1 MAIRACDELPFGLS
15 WTIDEPMERTS
26 HALAHDGRVW
36 IVDPVDDGDAIERAR
51 ALGEP
56 AAVLRLL
63 DRHGRDAD
71 AVAARL
77 GVPLLDVP
85 DAVPDSPFHVVP
97 LLRRRWW
104 REVALWWPQRRALV
118 VPEAV
123 GTGAMFT
130 GGGAR
135 VGVHLLLRLR
145 PPRTLAAF
153 APEHLLVGHGP
164 GVHGPDTPAALS
176 EALHRS
182 ARDLPRVL
190 VGLPRAV
197 RGGG

>member
-1 MAIRACDELPFGLS
+1 MAIRVYDELPFGFS

-26 HALAHDGRVW
+26 HALVDDGRVW
-36 IVDPVDDGDAIERAR
+36 LIDPVDDGDAIERATR
-51 ALGEP
+51 LGEP
-56 AAVLRLL
+56 VAVLRLL
-63 DRHGRDAD
+63 DRHGRDAN

-77 GVPLLDVP
+77 TVPLLSVP
-85 DAVPDSPFHVVP
+85 RVVPDSPFQVVALVDRP
-97 LLRRRWW
+97 WW
-104 REVALWWPQRRALV
+104 REVALWWPQQRALI

-123 GTGAMFT
+123 GTSAMFT
-130 GGGAR
+130 GGATR
-135 VGVHLLLRLR
+135 VGVHMLLRLR
-145 PPRTLAAF
+145 PPRKLAAF

-190 VGLPRAV
+190 VNLPKTAR
-197 RGGG
+197 R

>member
-1 MAIRACDELPFGLS
+1 VAIRVYDELPFGFS

-26 HALAHDGRVW
+26 HALVDDGRVW
-36 IVDPVDDGDAIERAR
+36 LIDPVDDGDAIERATR
-51 ALGEP
+51 LGEP
-56 AAVLRLL
+56 VAVLRLL
-63 DRHGRDAD
+63 DRHGRDAN

-77 GVPLLDVP
+77 TVPLLSVP
-85 DAVPDSPFHVVP
+85 RVVPDSPFQVVALVDRP
-97 LLRRRWW
+97 WW
-104 REVALWWPQRRALV
+104 REVALWWPQQRALI

-123 GTGAMFT
+123 ATSAMLT
-130 GGGAR
+130 GGATR
-135 VGVHLLLRLR
+135 VGVHMLLRLR
-145 PPRTLAAF
+145 PPRKLAAF

-190 VGLPRAV
+190 VNLPKTAR
-197 RGGG
+197 R